1 MCVCMCM
8 CVCVCVCVCM
18 KDIYLRNW
26 LIRLCKFKK
35 TKICGVDWQAGDPRN
50 SCSLSLK
57 IVSWQNSFF
66 LKVGQSLFY

>member
-1 MCVCMCM
+1 M
-8 CVCVCVCVCM
+8 CVCVCVCVCARAHT

-35 TKICGVDWQAGDPRN
+35 SKICGVGWQAGDPGN
-50 SCSLSLK
+50 SRSLSLK
-57 IVSWQNSFF
+57 IVSGQNSFF